1 MGNQSTLKIW
11 WCFKV
16 KKEILKHMKKQVREK
31 LGPVPPSKVV
41 PSEKSYKRK
50 PKHSGKNIQQE
61 E

>member
-1 MGNQSTLKIW
+1 
-11 WCFKV
+11 V

-31 LGPVPPSKVV
+31 LGPVPPGKVE

-50 PKHSGKNIQQE
+50 PKHSGKSDPHE